1 MTDITSPAEGGCS
14 CGKLRYKL
22 TSEPLI
28 IHCCHRRK
36 CQCQT
41 GSAFV
46 INALMEASSV
56 EILSGE
62 IEQITVE
69 TPSGKGQNIA
79 RCNTCKVAVWSNYYM
94 GGINQLIRFVR
105 VGTLDQPDHFPPDV
119 HIFTTTKQP
128 WVRLPEDSHV
138 VDIFY
143 DYETTWSP
151 ENLNKRKVL
160 LKAAGVTS

>member
-1 MTDITSPAEGGCS
+1 MTFLNNPAEGGCS
-14 CGKLRYKL
+14 CGKLRYRL

-28 IHCCHRRK
+28 IHCCHCRK

-46 INALMEASSV
+46 INALMEANCV
-56 EILSGE
+56 EIISGQV
-62 IEQITVE
+62 EQVSVE

-79 RCNTCKVAVWSNYYM
+79 RCKKCKVAVWSNYYM
-94 GGINQLIRFVR
+94 GGINELIRFVR
-105 VGTLDQPDHFPPDV
+105 VGTLDEPDNFPPDV

-128 WVRLPEDSHV
+128 WVNLPKDSHV

-143 DYETTWSP
+143 DYHTTWSP
-151 ENLNKRKVL
+151 ENLKKRKTL
-160 LKAAGVTS
+160 LKAAGVIA